1 MTSEGKESHKRV
13 RLETAAYEESLQS
26 ALRILRSRSSRY
38 AWVGTG
44 IAVAAVILGSLLVA
58 QHFYEGI
65 SYKTILRAQHQNA
78 ALWVLD
84 ALPFLYAI
92 WGQVA
97 SMRVTHDAGSA
108 IRFRTRSLRR
118 QLRRARYDSRARTE
132 YFARLSHEFRTPLN
146 SILGVSD
153 KLLDSK
159 ATLRDTVR
167 DDVRVI
173 QGAAENLLT
182 LVNDVLDFSAIET
195 GHVDLDRVEFDLHE
209 CITNACDMLR
219 DQARRKGLVLQ
230 STIRPDVPRH
240 VVGDPGRLRQVLIN
254 LVGNAIKFTQRGTVD
269 VRLEYRG
276 GTVDRMHEIVLRV
289 KDTGIG
295 MDEKNL
301 RRLFEPYHKGKRV
314 DVPNT
319 GGEST
324 GLGMAITQEL
334 VDAMHGAIEVES
346 GPGLGTLFEV
356 SIKLDRSRG
365 LNIDSV
371 ARHIGLRG
379 VRLLLV
385 DTPDS
390 ERVALETQL
399 KALEI
404 DVEAADD
411 GIDGL
416 KAALRATAH
425 GRPFDIV
432 LTAMRLEHLSGEEM
446 GRRLLAKAE
455 TANSCLALMTQVGT
469 RGDAKRLKEAGFS
482 AYFHKPI
489 PPEHLGELLR
499 ATLATM
505 TLDDEQRRVQGL
517 VTRYYIRDQKS
528 QRLRVLLVEDDPVGL
543 EVTCRKLE
551 KLDCEVRAVQ
561 SGEGCFKELEN
572 FHPTVILLDQNLP
585 DMRGDEVAERL
596 PRIASGEVPPIII
609 FSAGLTHAEKQRCR
623 QAGVAGFLAK
633 PATNDGLRETLERF
647 GWTPSNGNGHAAN
660 ASPASDGLNTAYL
673 RESEKRQEELAA
685 NLATALDRKLLFR
698 IAHTMKSACQHV
710 GKPELA
716 VAFETFETTVMDADE
731 DTIRIAGRELL
742 ADWREVTEGMENP
755 DAQAQ
760 TVRLGR
766 RP

>member
-1 MTSEGKESHKRV
+1 MAMTSEGKESHKRV

-26 ALRILRSRSSRY
+26 ALRLLRSRSSRY
-38 AWVGTG
+38 AWIGTG

-58 QHFYEGI
+58 QHFYQGI
-65 SYKTILRAQHQNA
+65 SYENVLLAQRRNA

-97 SMRVTHDAGSA
+97 SMRVTRHAGSA
-108 IRFRTRSLRR
+108 IRFRTKSLRR

-153 KLLDSK
+153 KLLDSNPG
-159 ATLRDTVR
+159 VR
-167 DDVRVI
+167 DDMRVI

-209 CITNACDMLR
+209 CISNACDMLR
-219 DQARRKGLVLQ
+219 EQARRKGLVLQ
-230 STIRPDVPRH
+230 MAIRPDVPRH

-254 LVGNAIKFTQRGTVD
+254 LAGNAIKYTQRGTVD

-289 KDTGIG
+289 KDTGVG
-295 MDEKNL
+295 MDEKGL
-301 RRLFEPYHKGKRV
+301 RRLFEPYHKSRRV

-346 GPGLGTLFEV
+346 APGVGSTFEV
-356 SIKLDRSRG
+356 SLKLDRSRG

-385 DTPDS
+385 DMPDS

-404 DVEAADD
+404 DVEVADD
-411 GIDGL
+411 GIEGM
-416 KAALRATAH
+416 KAALRASAH
-425 GRPFDIV
+425 GRPFDLI
-432 LTAMRLEHLSGEEM
+432 LTAMRLEYLSGEEM
-446 GRRLLAKAE
+446 GRRLLERRE

-489 PPEHLGELLR
+489 PPEHIGELLR

-517 VTRYYIRDQKS
+517 VTRYYIRDQKT
-528 QRLRVLLVEDDPVGL
+528 QRTSVLLVEDDPVGL
-543 EVTCRKLE
+543 EVTRRKLE
-551 KLDCEVRAVQ
+551 KLGCEVRSVQ
-561 SGEGCFKELEN
+561 SGEDCFTELES

-596 PRIASGEVPPIII
+596 PRIGSGEVPPIII

-623 QAGVAGFLAK
+623 QAGVAGFLTK
-633 PATNDGLRETLERF
+633 PASDDGLRETLERF
-647 GWTPSNGNGHAAN
+647 GWTGPNGGNGNG
-660 ASPASDGLNTAYL
+660 ASRTEGDGGLKTAYL
-673 RESEKRQEELAA
+673 RESQKRQEELAS
-685 NLATALDRKLLFR
+685 NLANKLDRKLLFR
-698 IAHTMKSACQHV
+698 IAHTMKSASRHV
-710 GKPELA
+710 GRPELSA
-716 VAFETFETTVMDADE
+716 TFESFETTVMDADDE
-731 DTIRIAGRELL
+731 TIRTAARELL
-742 ADWREVTEGMENP
+742 ADWREVTEAMDDQAGM
-755 DAQAQ
+755 DQ
-760 TVRLGR
+760 TVRLGPR
-766 RP
+766 R